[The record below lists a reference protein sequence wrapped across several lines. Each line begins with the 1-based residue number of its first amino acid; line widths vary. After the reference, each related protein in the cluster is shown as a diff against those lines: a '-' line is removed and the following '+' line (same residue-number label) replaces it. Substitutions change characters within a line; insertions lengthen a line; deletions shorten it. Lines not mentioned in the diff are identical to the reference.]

1 MEEGLTISEFS
12 VRLRSLMKQRGITQ
26 RQLAERI
33 NVTEASMSRYVKGE
47 RKPRLNTVADMATAL
62 HTTSDYLL
70 GRDSVHDEAFD
81 FVQVRRMLARHA
93 SELTAE
99 EKNELIN
106 ALFAKE

>member
-1 MEEGLTISEFS
+1 MSEFS
-12 VRLRSLMKQRGITQ
+12 ERLRTMMRQHGMSQ

-47 RKPRLNTVADMATAL
+47 RMPRMNTVADMATAL
-62 HTTSDYLL
+62 HTTSDFLL
-70 GRDSVHDEAFD
+70 GRDTEHNESFD
-81 FVQVRRMLARHA
+81 FTQVKRILARHA
-93 SELTAE
+93 SSLTAE

>member
-1 MEEGLTISEFS
+1 MITFSE
-12 VRLRSLMKQRGITQ
+12 RLQALMQQRNMTQ

-47 RKPRLNTVADMATAL
+47 RMPRMNIIADMATAL
-62 HTTSDYLL
+62 HTTSDFLL
-70 GRDSVHDEAFD
+70 GRDTEHDEYFD
-81 FVQVRRMLARHA
+81 FAQVKRILARNAA
-93 SELTAE
+93 SLSAE

>member
-1 MEEGLTISEFS
+1 MSDFSE
-12 VRLRSLMKQRGITQ
+12 RLQALMRQRSMTQ
-26 RQLAERI
+26 KQLAERI

-47 RKPRLNTVADMATAL
+47 RMPRLNTVADMATAL

-70 GRDSVHDEAFD
+70 GRDAEHEESFD
-81 FVQVRRMLARHA
+81 FAQVRRMLARHA
-93 SELTAE
+93 SSLTAE

>member
-1 MEEGLTISEFS
+1 MSEFS

-81 FVQVRRMLARHA
+81 FAQVRRMLARHA

>member
-1 MEEGLTISEFS
+1 MSEFS

-70 GRDSVHDEAFD
+70 GRDSVHDETFD
-81 FVQVRRMLARHA
+81 FAQVRRMLARHS

>member
-1 MEEGLTISEFS
+1 MSEFS

-26 RQLAERI
+26 RRLAERI

-47 RKPRLNTVADMATAL
+47 RKPRLNAVADMATAL

-70 GRDSVHDEAFD
+70 GRDSVHDETFD